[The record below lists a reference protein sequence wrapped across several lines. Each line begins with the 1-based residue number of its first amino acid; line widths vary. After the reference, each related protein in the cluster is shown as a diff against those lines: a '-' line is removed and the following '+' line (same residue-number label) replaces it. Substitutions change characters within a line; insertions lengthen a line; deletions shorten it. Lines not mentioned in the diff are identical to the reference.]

1 MYTRRFIPQ
10 NISARLLPTHR
21 GRSKRLNAR
30 HLLHVEKKNLFNLFI
45 AFNSAPV
52 STHLS
57 LKIAAFLKPLPLILW
72 KKPYSPAKKKKD
84 LICFVLFLT
93 KEGDLAR
100 PQHYTH
106 PGLAASDGSGADGAR
121 LLVPTENFGDAAVGN
136 PQLPGDHA
144 GPDAV
149 VSHLHDFMTDVV
161 G

>member
-1 MYTRRFIPQ
+1 MF
-10 NISARLLPTHR
+10 
-21 GRSKRLNAR
+21 
-30 HLLHVEKKNLFNLFI
+30 
-45 AFNSAPV
+45 
-52 STHLS
+52 
-57 LKIAAFLKPLPLILW
+57 
-72 KKPYSPAKKKKD
+72 
-84 LICFVLFLT
+84 CFEP
-93 KEGDLAR
+93 KEGDSAR

-161 G
+161 GQRSAVDEHPSELVHPALAQRGGNWRVRGGIKSKQNKERKRSLKRGEKPSKTERIPHPQLRCRYLKL